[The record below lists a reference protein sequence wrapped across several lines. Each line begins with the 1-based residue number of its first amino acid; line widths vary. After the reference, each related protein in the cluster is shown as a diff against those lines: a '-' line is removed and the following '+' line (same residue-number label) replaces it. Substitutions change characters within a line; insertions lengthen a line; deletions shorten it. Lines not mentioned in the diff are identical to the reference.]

1 MKWFTKMLGKGKKK
15 KAGFTLIELM
25 IVIIIVG
32 ILAAI
37 AVPIY
42 SGFVKRARSSEAKAT
57 VGAIRT
63 GELVYHAEHTAWI
76 ITTGSNN
83 TTILKLLGIDLTKNR
98 WFNAPDTATTMTI
111 DWDTGVGTGG
121 DTTGVTLMGVLPP
134 IDGIG
139 AKIQFWSGELFYT
152 TDGGTWAEGD

>member
-1 MKWFTKMLGKGKKK
+1 MKWLIKMLGKGKKK

-57 VGAIRT
+57 VGGIRT
-63 GELVYHAEHTAWI
+63 AQLVYHAEHQEYV
-76 ITTGSNN
+76 TTGDS
-83 TTILKLLGIDLTKNR
+83 TTRLTILGIDLAKNR
-98 WFNAPDTATTMTI
+98 WFKVDASDMHIEWVDT
-111 DWDTGVGTGG
+111 DVGSGLGVWMVGKIN
-121 DTTGVTLMGVLPP
+121 P
-134 IDGIG
+134 ILGIG
-139 AKIQFWSGELFYT
+139 ARIYYTSGVLHYT
-152 TDGGTWAEGD
+152 TDGTDGTPGTWISGD